1 MTLTTIFLFKGY
13 NINNV
18 NNIPINLW
26 MIEDFLSIFERRVLN
41 LTRCLPR
48 NYGLARQF
56 LTNPVNEAPTMEL
69 QVLPQDLEGVE
80 FQFVERQVHERQA
93 VFDQPFVQFSRVDVV
108 SVGTVIQDSR
118 ISNSHVHVT
127 SLCDVMTQ

>member
-1 MTLTTIFLFKGY
+1 
-13 NINNV
+13 
-18 NNIPINLW
+18 
-26 MIEDFLSIFERRVLN
+26 
-41 LTRCLPR
+41 
-48 NYGLARQF
+48 
-56 LTNPVNEAPTMEL
+56 
-69 QVLPQDLEGVE
+69 VLPQDLEGVE